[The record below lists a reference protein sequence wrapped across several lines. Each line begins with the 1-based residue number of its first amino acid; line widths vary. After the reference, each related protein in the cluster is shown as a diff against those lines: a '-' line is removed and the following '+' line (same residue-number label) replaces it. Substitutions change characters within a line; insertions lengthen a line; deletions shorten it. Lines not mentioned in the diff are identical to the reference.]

1 MIVEALKNAKVVKRI
16 AKNPITN
23 YFPKKKKIDKII
35 SPDKILEPN
44 HCDNINEPSH
54 DEVYRQ
60 SEMNPGEIFDLQ
72 SKSQENDLPHAPEEN
87 TNTNKILTS
96 EETSSK
102 ISYPKENSTFPDLN
116 ANLDANIRSHMRRS
130 DDVMDIDSIKSDDP
144 NGINPLDESIITT
157 GPGIN
162 RTQNKPKAANRRLS
176 DDGFL
181 NSSTVDGFSPI
192 RSFSDDKGN
201 RTPISEEKENPDC
214 RETFDLSFSSAPL
227 FTTNSNMT
235 STSENS
241 IRQNHFQDGA
251 NRIKTHMRSG
261 LQQEIDNPFTQANIR
276 MQNNLNR
283 AIADSSSAYNVLQTI
298 LKSQTDPAF
307 LSKTAK
313 FPSNYNTP
321 FSM

>member
-23 YFPKKKKIDKII
+23 YFPKKKKIDNII
-35 SPDKILEPN
+35 TPDKILEPN
-44 HCDNINEPSH
+44 HFDNINEPMQ

-60 SEMNPGEIFDLQ
+60 SAMDPGEILDLQ
-72 SKSQENDLPHAPEEN
+72 PKSQENDFPHAPEGN
-87 TNTNKILTS
+87 SHANKISTS
-96 EETSSK
+96 EKTSSK
-102 ISYPKENSTFPDLN
+102 ISYSIENATFPDLN
-116 ANLDANIRSHMRRS
+116 ANLDANIKSSSIMRSVE
-130 DDVMDIDSIKSDDP
+130 VMETDSIKSDDP
-144 NGINPLDESIITT
+144 NGNDPLDESIITT

-162 RTQNKPKAANRRLS
+162 RIQNKSEAANRRLS
-176 DDGFL
+176 DNQFL

-192 RSFSDDKGN
+192 RSFSDDKEEF

-227 FTTNSNMT
+227 FTTNSTMSLT
-235 STSENS
+235 PENS

-251 NRIKTHMRSG
+251 NRMRSG
-261 LQQEIDNPFTQANIR
+261 QQLEIDNPFTQANIR
-276 MQNNLNR
+276 MRNNLNR

-307 LSKTAK
+307 SSKTAK